1 MKQSSLTIILLLAIT
16 ITSLGQ
22 LKEEKPHSPHKA
34 TFYSAILPGLGQ
46 AYNKKYFKIPI
57 IYAGAGALAYAIHFN
72 SKLYRKYR
80 SAYRDWIIQDPHNKS
95 YLEFIPP
102 NQTEEYVRKNYSN
115 SFEEALK
122 SKKQYYRRYRELS
135 YIGMTLLYTLQIVD
149 AAVDAH
155 FFNFDISD
163 DLSMQMAPGI
173 ISTPGSNEPRLGLQ
187 LRFKL

>member
-1 MKQSSLTIILLLAIT
+1 MKQSSLTIIFLLAIT
-16 ITSLGQ
+16 ITSHGQ

-95 YLEFIPP
+95 YLELIPP
-102 NQTEEYVRKNYSN
+102 TKQKNT
-115 SFEEALK
+115 
-122 SKKQYYRRYRELS
+122 SKK
-135 YIGMTLLYTLQIVD
+135 TIVT
-149 AAVDAH
+149 H
-155 FFNFDISD
+155 
-163 DLSMQMAPGI
+163 LKK
-173 ISTPGSNEPRLGLQ
+173 R
-187 LRFKL
+187 